1 MGQAEICD
9 TVPEERIHISD
20 IYSGK
25 LMQSLKTKGA
35 AQLFA
40 FADADEVEESE
51 LNQGL

>member
-35 AQLFA
+35 AQFA